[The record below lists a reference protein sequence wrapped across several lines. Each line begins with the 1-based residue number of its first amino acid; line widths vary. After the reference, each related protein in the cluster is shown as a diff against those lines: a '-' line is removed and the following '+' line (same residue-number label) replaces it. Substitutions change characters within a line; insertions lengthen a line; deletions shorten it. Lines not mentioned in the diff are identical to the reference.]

1 MKKSELK
8 QIIREEIQK
17 IINESEIPT
26 VTDVKLPELIKAIQ
40 ALPDTIKS
48 LSVPIE
54 VKIDNP
60 RSKSLS
66 PKTATWKEDA
76 IKLIKNAIRTSA
88 VDRGPFTFNL
98 RSFTQSTPTAS
109 YYIQIE
115 SPSSKKFAKSMASG
129 KYGSLD

>member
-54 VKIDNP
+54 VKMDHP
-60 RSKSLS
+60 KSKSLS

-76 IKLIKNAIRTSA
+76 IKLIKNAIRTSTT
-88 VDRGPFTFNL
+88 DKGPFTFSI
-98 RSFTQSTPTAS
+98 RSYTRNTPTAD
-109 YYIQIE
+109 YYIEIE
-115 SPSSKKFAKSMASG
+115 SPSTKKFAKSMSSG
-129 KYGSLD
+129 KYGPLD